1 MNAIILWRET
11 HMARQM
17 NAINQAL
24 LYLEVIKRIPRHR
37 FISTQEIQNSLLASG
52 INIQTLTLQ
61 RYLKQLYESG
71 SLPLERNDNSKPF
84 SYRMGTDTS
93 PFPFTNLSAQEALM
107 LRLIEANL
115 RYQLPGKLNKAMQP
129 FFDAARQTLDGI
141 QGRITHENE
150 WLNKIAVVS
159 NSLPQIPPNI
169 KPRIFE
175 AVSNALFENKKLK
188 IVYHNAEGHEKTK
201 NVSPLGLVQQ
211 DIRLYL
217 VCHFDGYTDIRHLAL
232 HRINDATLLNDW
244 APKEKNFDIKTYVKE
259 HHFNYS
265 NVDTRTVL
273 LTMEFVN
280 EITALNLTEAPFNC
294 TQTINKLDNG
304 HYELNVEIEDSLLLN
319 GWINTWKDIAG
330 IVRIEKK
337 PID

>member
-1 MNAIILWRET
+1 MNAIISWRET
-11 HMARQM
+11 QMARQM

-129 FFDAARQTLDGI
+129 FFDAARQTLDDI

-188 IVYHNAEGHEKTK
+188 IEVVTERLELGKDLISAVPHAATLIKGEGVYSGKERYIFTMVVSSYELK
-201 NVSPLGLVQQ
+201 NVIHFIKKKDPMSFVEVTPLSQVYG
-211 DIRLYL
+211 R
-217 VCHFDGYTDIRHLAL
+217 FYTK
-232 HRINDATLLNDW
+232 
-244 APKEKNFDIKTYVKE
+244 PVK
-259 HHFNYS
+259 
-265 NVDTRTVL
+265 
-273 LTMEFVN
+273 
-280 EITALNLTEAPFNC
+280 
-294 TQTINKLDNG
+294 
-304 HYELNVEIEDSLLLN
+304 
-319 GWINTWKDIAG
+319 
-330 IVRIEKK
+330 
-337 PID
+337 

>member
-1 MNAIILWRET
+1 
-11 HMARQM
+11 MARQM

-129 FFDAARQTLDGI
+129 FFDAARQTLDDI

-175 AVSNALFENKKLK
+175 AVSNALFENK
-188 IVYHNAEGHEKTK
+188 N
-201 NVSPLGLVQQ
+201 
-211 DIRLYL
+211 
-217 VCHFDGYTDIRHLAL
+217 
-232 HRINDATLLNDW
+232 
-244 APKEKNFDIKTYVKE
+244 
-259 HHFNYS
+259 
-265 NVDTRTVL
+265 
-273 LTMEFVN
+273 
-280 EITALNLTEAPFNC
+280 
-294 TQTINKLDNG
+294 
-304 HYELNVEIEDSLLLN
+304 
-319 GWINTWKDIAG
+319 
-330 IVRIEKK
+330 
-337 PID
+337 